1 METALGEITLVL
13 FTTIAPAGVA
23 GYLVMLALAFAASDE
38 SDARRVERYLVVPLV
53 FAITGLIASATHLGT
68 PANALYV
75 ATGIGRSPLSNEV
88 AAAVAF
94 LALGGV
100 YWFLA
105 FRDDVPRMLRRVLAA
120 AAAVAGVAFVA
131 MIALA
136 YSVSTVP
143 TWNLPT
149 GPAALCLSALAS
161 GPFVALLG
169 MGLARVGATR
179 MQRRVLLALSAAAAA
194 ANAVVLGVEYALL
207 GGIATTSVGALD
219 LVPWLP
225 QVIVAFIVCEAA
237 ALALSALCGRR
248 AAAAEAAGVCGDA
261 EDADSPSGAVEP
273 SEGRVGEVDA
283 DEAAAPG
290 DAGGWRSWITHV
302 ALAAGAAA
310 VSLAGCFAV
319 RFAFYAMHMTS
330 GM

>member
-120 AAAVAGVAFVA
+120 AAAVAGVAFIA

-219 LVPWLP
+219 LVPWFP
-225 QVIVAFIVCEAA
+225 QVIVAFVVCEAA

-248 AAAAEAAGVCGDA
+248 AVAVEAAGVCGGAASDP
-261 EDADSPSGAVEP
+261 SSGAVELL
-273 SEGRVGEVDA
+273 EGRVGEVDA